1 MRIYLLLFFT
11 ACFVG
16 VNGQSYWTQER
27 VPSETMRNYDAMYMP
42 KSYASFGLELDNIN
56 SALDNAVEAPFSSGQ
71 HIEIQL
77 PLPNGAIET
86 FYTYEAPVME
96 PGLSAKYP
104 AIKTFKGISA
114 DGRSIT
120 RFGVDKRG
128 FHASIRTSEG
138 EIYIDQV
145 SRSGG
150 QHYVSYYVKDHGE
163 PMDEH
168 IMSCGTKHAAPSE
181 IREPVGPANRNSNVE
196 LHVYRFAL
204 ACTGVWGRLRGT
216 KEAALAD
223 MVISVNRLNQI
234 YENEAAFRLVLIE
247 ENDRL
252 IHLDPAT
259 DGYTQENMGRSLLQ
273 QNTNRINTLLGGN
286 GGYELGHVYT
296 RSCTDVGGV
305 ASLGSMCSSNK
316 GAGVT
321 CHYTNLLYITVQV
334 AAHEIGHQLSARHT
348 FNNCSNSE
356 GDNSNASFGNDM
368 EPGSGSTIMSYG
380 GLCGQNNVQGNN
392 DDYYNNASLREIY
405 NHTRLPGGA
414 AYNCAERT
422 VTDNIAPEV
431 NIPLEDG
438 FYIPMLTPFELTGEA
453 SDENGDALTYNWE
466 QADAGNNTCGL
477 GLPTGSCPL
486 FRSFPARAVPY
497 RFFPREQRILGG
509 ATDESEVLPFYKRDL
524 RFAFTVRDNNP
535 DAGIASWDYVEFNV
549 DDTAGPFKVLTPSS
563 GDEYEIGQTMP
574 VTWDVANTDNEL
586 VNCQFVDIYLSYRNA
601 LHPSD
606 PDLILLEESVPN
618 TGLAN
623 VVIPNVEA
631 NDFVKILIRGHDN
644 IFFDISDLSFK
655 IKEATKPIPFFSMST
670 NNDNICLP
678 GNTAITLSTDAI
690 GGYSGNVAFE
700 AVDLPNGVTASFSND
715 NVVVGEEVTVT
726 FDVDASLPTGSY
738 DWGVRSISDNQDT
751 IYRAFFVDVTSTNFD
766 DLASVSPEEGLK
778 NEPGLPVFRWSSSFN
793 ATGYVFE
800 LASNPSFDSESI
812 LYQETLVDTF
822 FATPDFLEKASVF
835 YWRVKALNECGEGEY
850 TFTRSLGTVNQACGE
865 FVSFDTPVNITQSS
879 AVSVTGRTNVTSEGV
894 ISDLNLLRFQLNHEK
909 FKDLT
914 GVLKSPSGTEVTIF
928 TNSCNKRYNSNIAFD
943 DDSNNFFNCQNG
955 VTIFRPHGTL
965 ADFNGENPFGI
976 WELTV
981 SDINPGNGGTLESYT
996 IEICGSI
1003 STNAPYIVN
1012 NEVIQIQP
1020 FNSPRISNDK
1030 LLTSDEDNSAS
1041 ELTYTLVLKPQFG
1054 ELLWGGTPMNIG
1066 DKFTQADI
1074 DNAHI
1079 SYTNTEDVPEDAFY
1093 FTVEDGNGGW
1103 IEITKFTIEIDSSF
1117 PSATN
1122 DPDLVDE
1129 VKVFPNP
1136 TKDILF
1142 VNLSAKAG
1150 NLTQLQ
1156 VLDIHGRIISQ
1167 QEVNEGLHQLD
1178 LPNLYDGIYLVK
1190 VSDGKNSVIKRFI
1203 IQK

>member
-1 MRIYLLLFFT
+1 MRIYLFLFFLSGL
-11 ACFVG
+11 VG
-16 VNGQSYWTQER
+16 LNGQSYWSQDN
-27 VPSETMRNYDAMYMP
+27 VPVNVMRSADAIYMP
-42 KSYASFGLELDNIN
+42 NRYTSFSLDLNTINLELQ
-56 SALDNAVEAPFSSGQ
+56 NAVEAPFSSGR
-71 HIEIQL
+71 HIKIQL
-77 PLPNGAIET
+77 PMPNGEVQT
-86 FYTYEAPVME
+86 FLTYEAPVME

-104 AIKTFKGISA
+104 AIKTYKGISE
-114 DGRSIT
+114 DGKSIA
-120 RFGVDKRG
+120 RFGTDKRG
-128 FHASIRTSEG
+128 FHASIRTREG
-138 EIYIDQV
+138 EIYVDQV
-145 SRSGG
+145 SRTGG

-163 PMDEH
+163 PMDAH
-168 IMSCGTKHAAPSE
+168 ITSCGTDHASASGL
-181 IREPVGPANRNSNVE
+181 REPIGPANRNDNVE

-259 DGYTQENMGRSLLQ
+259 DGYTQENLGRELLR
-273 QNTNRINTLLGGN
+273 QNTARINTLLGGN

-296 RSCTDVGGV
+296 RSCNDVGGV

-348 FNNCSNSE
+348 FNNCSDSN

-405 NHTRLPGGA
+405 NHTRTSGGA
-414 AYNCAERT
+414 AFNCAERI
-422 VTDNIAPEV
+422 VTDNFAPEV

-438 FYIPMLTPFELTGEA
+438 FHIPMLTFFELTGEA
-453 SDENGDALTYNWE
+453 SDENGDNLTYNWE

-477 GLPTGSCPL
+477 GAPTGSCPL
-486 FRSFPARAVPY
+486 FRSFTAKDVPY

-535 DAGIASWDYVEFNV
+535 EAGIASWDFVEFHV
-549 DDTAGPFKVLTPSS
+549 DDTAGPFKVLTPSA
-563 GDEYEIGQTMP
+563 GEEYEIGQIMP
-574 VTWDVANTDNEL
+574 VTWDVANTDNAL

-606 PDLILLEESVPN
+606 PDLVLIEESVPN

-631 NDFVKILIRGHDN
+631 NDLVKVLIRGHNN
-644 IFFDISDLSFK
+644 IFFDISDLHFK
-655 IKEATKPIPFFSMST
+655 IKEATNPIPYFSMNT

-678 GNTAITLSTDAI
+678 GNSVVNLSTDAI
-690 GGYSGNVAFE
+690 GGYTGNVSFE
-700 AVDLPNGVTASFSND
+700 AVDLPSGVTATFSS
-715 NVVVGEEVTVT
+715 NVVEVGAELTVT

-738 DWGVRSISDNQDT
+738 NWGVRSISDNQDT
-751 IYRAFFVDVTSTNFD
+751 IYRAFFVDVISTDFD
-766 DLASVSPEEGLK
+766 DLASVSPAEGLK
-778 NEPGLPVFRWSSSFN
+778 NEPGLPIFRWSSSFN

-800 LASNPSFDSESI
+800 LASNPSFSAESL

-822 FATPDFLEKASVF
+822 FVTPDFLEKSSVY

-865 FVSFDTPVNITQSS
+865 FTSFDTPVNITQSS
-879 AVSVTGRTNVTSEGV
+879 SVSVSGRTNVTSEGI
-894 ISDLNLLRFQLNHEK
+894 ISDLNILGFKVNHEN

-914 GVLKSPSGTEVTIF
+914 GELRSPSGTEVTVF

-955 VTIFRPHGTL
+955 VTIFRPHGEL

-976 WELTV
+976 WEFTLT
-981 SDINPGNGGTLESYT
+981 DINPGSGGTFESYT
-996 IEICGSI
+996 IEICGAI

-1012 NEVIQIQP
+1012 NEVVQIQP
-1020 FNSPRISNDK
+1020 FNNPRISKDK
-1030 LLTSDEDNSAS
+1030 LLINDDDNSPS
-1041 ELTYTLVLKPQFG
+1041 ELLYTLVYTPQNG
-1054 ELLWGGTPMNIG
+1054 ELLWGGSPMHIG
-1066 DKFTQADI
+1066 DQFTQQDI
-1074 DNAHI
+1074 DDSHI
-1079 SYTNTEDVPEDAFY
+1079 SYTNTKDASEDSFY

-1122 DPDLVDE
+1122 DPDLLDE
-1129 VKVFPNP
+1129 VKIFPNP
-1136 TKDILF
+1136 TKDFIY
-1142 VNLSAKAG
+1142 VSLSNKASR
-1150 NLTQLQ
+1150 LSQLQ
-1156 VLDIHGRIISQ
+1156 VLDIHGRLIAQ
-1167 QEVNEGLHQLD
+1167 QKVQEGLHQV
-1178 LPNLYDGIYLVK
+1178 NLANMNSGVYLIK
-1190 VSDGKNSVIKRFI
+1190 VSDGRNSVIKRFVL
-1203 IQK
+1203 Q